1 MVGDLE
7 KALED
12 CNRALTMRP
21 AYSNALDSRALV
33 HLKMGKLDNAIADY
47 TSALEVQ
54 QKNASSLYGRGVANA
69 KKGDEKAARADIEAA
84 KAIDPDIEEDFKR
97 YGVH

>member
-1 MVGDLE
+1 MLE
-7 KALED
+7 F
-12 CNRALTMRP
+12 
-21 AYSNALDSRALV
+21 
-33 HLKMGKLDNAIADY
+33 
-47 TSALEVQ
+47 Q
-54 QKNASSLYGRGVANA
+54 QKNASSLYGRGIANA

>member
-1 MVGDLE
+1 
-7 KALED
+7 
-12 CNRALTMRP
+12 MRP
-21 AYSNALDSRALV
+21 AYSNALDSRGLV
-33 HLKMGKLDNAIADY
+33 HLKMGKLDDAIADY
-47 TSALEVQ
+47 TSVLEFQ
-54 QKNASSLYGRGVANA
+54 QKNASSLYGRGIANA